1 MLFMN
6 KTRAYRK
13 KSFVGFSVKMNKTRV
28 GRKNG

>member
-1 MLFMN
+1 MIFMN

-13 KSFVGFSVKMNKTRV
+13 KSFVGVSAEMNKTRV